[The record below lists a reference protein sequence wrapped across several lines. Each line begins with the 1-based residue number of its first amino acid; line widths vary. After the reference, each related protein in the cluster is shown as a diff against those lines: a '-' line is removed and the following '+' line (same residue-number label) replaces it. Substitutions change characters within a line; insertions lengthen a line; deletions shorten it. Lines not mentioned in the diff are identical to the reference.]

1 MKKNKKFDL
10 KRWIIEIIGTILG
23 AFVMAFGISL
33 FLLPNQLSSGGISGI
48 ATITYYLF
56 NFPMGMVILVIN
68 LPLFVFSGY
77 KLGRNFLTKGII
89 GTTSL
94 SIFIDLLDK
103 IEPITNDRVLACV
116 YGGIII
122 GLGNAI
128 ILKVNAS
135 TGGSDLIGT
144 IVAKYSPRIRTG
156 DMIIFLDII
165 VVIANTLVFQKI
177 EIGLYSAIVI
187 FLMGKVIDIV
197 FEGVNFSKLI
207 LIVSDKSAEISKE
220 IEQKIRRGV
229 TGIYGKGMY
238 TNVEKLILLC
248 AVSRK
253 DVSKVKIIAKKI
265 DKHSFIII
273 TNSREVVG
281 LGFKKIQ

>member
-1 MKKNKKFDL
+1 
-10 KRWIIEIIGTILG
+10 
-23 AFVMAFGISL
+23 
-33 FLLPNQLSSGGISGI
+33 
-48 ATITYYLF
+48 
-56 NFPMGMVILVIN
+56 
-68 LPLFVFSGY
+68 
-77 KLGRNFLTKGII
+77 
-89 GTTSL
+89 
-94 SIFIDLLDK
+94 
-103 IEPITNDRVLACV
+103 
-116 YGGIII
+116 
-122 GLGNAI
+122 
-128 ILKVNAS
+128 
-135 TGGSDLIGT
+135 
-144 IVAKYSPRIRTG
+144 
-156 DMIIFLDII
+156 
-165 VVIANTLVFQKI
+165 
-177 EIGLYSAIVI
+177 
-187 FLMGKVIDIV
+187 MGKVIDIV